1 MCNCLNCTI
10 ATFHTKLR
18 RSSLQHCRQGV
29 SVLHLA
35 LQTITK
41 VQCEDCSTLVE
52 LGSSAL
58 DLWRQGLQDIK
69 CRDLRRIIPPIVY
82 CAIYNNAPNCVTNC
96 WNLMK
101 LQKMAEALL
110 RIQIWVLAR
119 VGERVVWL
127 GRGELTEKPSVPNC
141 CRFERQGLCCGKSFT
156 NRNASSIM
164 PLRREGQ
171 MWLQTKNF

>member
-35 LQTITK
+35 HQQHIALQTITK
-41 VQCEDCSTLVE
+41 VHCEDCSSLVE

-101 LQKMAEALL
+101 LQKMAGALL
-110 RIQIWVLAR
+110 RIQIWVQAR
-119 VGERVVWL
+119 V
-127 GRGELTEKPSVPNC
+127 
-141 CRFERQGLCCGKSFT
+141 
-156 NRNASSIM
+156 
-164 PLRREGQ
+164 REGSLTRERGTH
-171 MWLQTKNF
+171 WKALSAKLLQVKGKGCVVESL

>member
-35 LQTITK
+35 HQQHIALQTITK
-41 VQCEDCSTLVE
+41 VHCEDCSSLVE

-96 WNLMK
+96 WNLIK
-101 LQKMAEALL
+101 LQKMVPAVL
-110 RIQIWVLAR
+110 RIQTLVLTWAH
-119 VGERVVWL
+119 EMQL
-127 GRGELTEKPSVPNC
+127 GGICHRKVSLFTAINALSVPVFINVLSC
-141 CRFERQGLCCGKSFT
+141 FYKCTLLFL
-156 NRNASSIM
+156 
-164 PLRREGQ
+164 
-171 MWLQTKNF
+171 